1 MLYCKI
7 EGKVQLQL
15 TSKELCKIHIIWIL
29 DSFQQCPLVTVGV
42 NAWQHTCWYLSS
54 NHLQVSNFLA
64 SNCDCVKKI
73 QISGMPGSPLFPCLP
88 EIELLDQVFLDF
100 GSSQG
105 GRWPSSYQT
114 IIYECHSVPH
124 KTALWC
130 VRYSARYQLWD
141 LREGFWKKPD
151 QRQNA
156 DHQHK
161 ICNLRKKNGSPTC
174 ATCFPTSS
182 FWCMFTSFPSHSR
195 FWELCPYTLK
205 LSAPCICWNVL
216 GY

>member
-1 MLYCKI
+1 
-7 EGKVQLQL
+7 
-15 TSKELCKIHIIWIL
+15 
-29 DSFQQCPLVTVGV
+29 
-42 NAWQHTCWYLSS
+42 
-54 NHLQVSNFLA
+54 
-64 SNCDCVKKI
+64 
-73 QISGMPGSPLFPCLP
+73 MPGSPLFPCLP

-161 ICNLRKKNGSPTC
+161 ICNLREKKWITDLCYMFSYFKLLMHVYL
-174 ATCFPTSS
+174 FPFPLSILGALS
-182 FWCMFTSFPSHSR
+182 LHFEIISAMYLLECPRLLGTSFPKNIFTLSSLLVAFR
-195 FWELCPYTLK
+195 GFGISPYTRQ
-205 LSAPCICWNVL
+205 LSARTAAKSHLYWEEVTTVRLAQTYLTVRHFFISLLIFWIP
-216 GY
+216 